1 MLIGREQE
9 QEMLHKAYESDSSQ
23 FVAVYGRRR
32 VGKTYLVREC
42 FADKFVFQHSGVAKA
57 STKLQLRYF
66 KESLLKSG
74 FPKARLPKDWIE
86 AFSMLEQLIEQSE
99 AEKKV
104 VFIDEIPWMDTPRS
118 NFITALEYFWNSFAS
133 ARKDVLL
140 IVCGSAT
147 SWIINKVLKNHG
159 GLHIFTTFHF
169 ARM

>member
-9 QEMLHKAYESDSSQ
+9 QEMLHIAYESDSSQ

-74 FPKARLPKDWIE
+74 FHKARLPKDWIE
-86 AFSMLEQLIEQSE
+86 AFSMLEQFSFHNGDGHKLQPNQKRAMEHKKPLIKFQQ
-99 AEKKV
+99 
-104 VFIDEIPWMDTPRS
+104 PR
-118 NFITALEYFWNSFAS
+118 NWRGFA
-133 ARKDVLL
+133 
-140 IVCGSAT
+140 T
-147 SWIINKVLKNHG
+147 
-159 GLHIFTTFHF
+159 
-169 ARM
+169 M